1 MNIKCPKCNTIF
13 EIESANL
20 LSGLKNFKCSVCA
33 HIWEI
38 DSEKEKGFES
48 ITAPLKKIII
58 LNTVIFLVVLF
69 SILIF
74 RDRLEFSDQHWRNLF
89 LFIDSLIPIK

>member
-13 EIESANL
+13 EIESASL

-33 HIWEI
+33 HMWKIET
-38 DSEKEKGFES
+38 ENEKGVES
-48 ITAPLKKIII
+48 INSSVKKIII
-58 LNTVIFLVVLF
+58 LNTVVFLVVLS

>member
-13 EIESANL
+13 EIESASL

-38 DSEKEKGFES
+38 ESEKGFES
-48 ITAPLKKIII
+48 ITSSFKKIII
-58 LNTVIFLVVLF
+58 LNTVVFLVVLI

-74 RDRLEFSDQHWRNLF
+74 RDKLEFSDQHWRNLF